1 MTDDAA
7 SRDRVLV
14 LAPAGRDAQL
24 AAAVL
29 SDAGLAPLVC
39 ADMEAFC
46 QALERGAA
54 VGVITQEALAREA
67 RARLVEALT
76 KQPLWADFPL
86 VVLAS
91 RPATHAAR
99 LRLSETVGEVGN
111 VTLMDRP
118 LHPET
123 LVSTVKSAMRAR
135 ARQYQTREL
144 MSQLEEAVQQRDKF
158 LATLSHEL
166 RNPLGAIR
174 NAMRV
179 LERHDDSERRRPM
192 AIIERQVAHMA
203 RLIEDLLDVS
213 RVTTGKVVL
222 QRRRFD
228 LRDAL
233 QQTLTQMEPAFEQ
246 HHVGLIA
253 SLGAH
258 PLWVDADVVRIEQVF
273 TNLLNNAVKY
283 TPAGGRVDVSAGV
296 DGPQVWVRVRD
307 TGVGIEPEML
317 TAIFDLFSQVDR
329 SLDRAQGGM
338 GIGLTLVRSLLA
350 LHGGTVTVASEGL
363 GKGSE
368 FTARLPLAA
377 PGEAPAVA
385 SGDAT
390 SAIEE
395 KPHVLLVEDN
405 EDNREMLRDLLAGEG
420 FRVDV
425 AADGAEAVAEAQR
438 LEPEVVIVDIGLP
451 VLDGFEVAR
460 RVRRSLGDSVTLVA
474 LSGYGRVEDRRRSME
489 AGFDAHLTKPVDF
502 AELQAALASRARSA
516 ASAMR

>member
-1 MTDDAA
+1 MTDDGGPF
-7 SRDRVLV
+7 DRVLI

-24 AAAVL
+24 AAAAL
-29 SDAGLAPLVC
+29 RDAGLTPSIC
-39 ADMEAFC
+39 DDIESFC
-46 QALERGAA
+46 QAFERGAA
-54 VGVITQEALAREA
+54 AGVLTQEALAGSSRE
-67 RARLVEALT
+67 RLIAALE

-91 RPATHAAR
+91 RPTTHAGR
-99 LRLSETVGEVGN
+99 LRLARSIGEVGN

-123 LVSTVKSAMRAR
+123 LVSTVKAALRAR
-135 ARQYQTREL
+135 ARQYQAREL
-144 MSQLEEAVQQRDKF
+144 MSQLEEAVHQRDKF

-174 NAMRV
+174 NAVRV
-179 LERHDDSERRRPM
+179 LERRDDSERQRPM
-192 AIIERQVAHMA
+192 AIIARQVAHMA
-203 RLIEDLLDVS
+203 RLIDDLLDVS

-233 QQTLTQMEPAFEQ
+233 QQTLAQMEPAFDQ
-246 HHVGLIA
+246 QRVRLLA
-253 SLGAH
+253 SLGAQ
-258 PLWVDADVVRIEQVF
+258 PLWVDADAVRMEQVF

-296 DGPQVWVRVRD
+296 DGPQVWVRVAD

-317 TAIFDLFSQVDR
+317 TSIFDLFSQVDR

-338 GIGLTLVRSLLA
+338 GIGLTLVRSLLT

-368 FTARLPLAA
+368 FTVRLPAVAA
-377 PGEAPAVA
+377 GEAPAVA
-385 SGDAT
+385 SPAT
-390 SAIEE
+390 RSAIEE

-460 RVRRSLGDSVTLVA
+460 RVRRSLGDRVTLVA
-474 LSGYGRVEDRRRSME
+474 LSGYGRVEDRRRSLE
-489 AGFDAHLTKPVDF
+489 AGFDTHLTKPVDF
-502 AELQAALASRARSA
+502 VELRAALASRARPAVSA
-516 ASAMR
+516 AR